1 MSFISRIQYAFW
13 YFRRPPWDSGITPP
27 ELMDFL
33 RSCPVGRAID
43 LGCGTGTNCIT
54 LSQLGWQVTGVDF
67 VPAAIDQARKK
78 ARKAGLSPDLR
89 VADVSRLPGIE
100 GPFDFALDLGCY
112 HSLDEREKS
121 AYLDQLDRIL
131 IPGSQWFMYGFL
143 RLPGQSATSGIS
155 AQDLERLQND
165 FRLVSRMDGYDRGKK
180 PSAYFI
186 FEKLDKGQKKAE

>member
-1 MSFISRIQYAFW
+1 MSFISRIQYVFW

-27 ELMDFL
+27 ELVEFL

-54 LSQLGWQVTGVDF
+54 LSQIGWQVTGVDF
-67 VPAAIDQARKK
+67 VRAAIDLARKK
-78 ARKAGLSPDLR
+78 ARRAGLTLDLR
-89 VADVSRLPGIE
+89 VADVTRLAGIE

-112 HSLDEREKS
+112 HCLGEKEKS

-131 IPGSQWFMYGFL
+131 LPGSRWFVYGFL
-143 RLPGQSATSGIS
+143 CLPGQSAISGIS
-155 AQDLERLQND
+155 VQDLEMIQSD
-165 FRLVSRMDGYDRGKK
+165 FRLVSRMNGYDRGKK

-186 FEKLDKGQKKAE
+186 FEKLDQGQKKAE